1 MRTWDGG
8 WTVFHLPSTLGSP
21 TAVRSRTYGPDFEG
35 LHFDLVVLLPGL
47 PRRHASRPWSEH
59 GAAAATATALLDVA
73 APAVCLCRLLGSSG
87 DRTILRRE
95 EVEQRV
101 GLLVDRLPA
110 TRLQQHPSR
119 GSLHGEVLTV
129 IGAG

>member
-1 MRTWDGG
+1 M
-8 WTVFHLPSTLGSP
+8 
-21 TAVRSRTYGPDFEG
+21 
-35 LHFDLVVLLPGL
+35 VVLLPGL

-59 GAAAATATALLDVA
+59 GAAAATALLDVA

-110 TRLQQHPSR
+110 TRLQQRPRRAEAR
-119 GSLHGEVLTV
+119 GLVKCLQ
-129 IGAG
+129 